1 MGTATPPK
9 QGESCMEIA
18 TGYFARAKDYAKEG
32 WTLISIAL
40 KDAWFLSKDLKITSL
55 KELAPTPEILKLK
68 DDPEEYEKRFRA
80 EVLSTIDWCAL
91 YSKLCSIARAE
102 NKEKVVFLCYE
113 SPEKFCHRHIVAKW
127 LGEKTCV
134 PIKEVVLQ
142 PRPAYDIFDSD
153 SLA

>member
-1 MGTATPPK
+1 MTIG
-9 QGESCMEIA
+9 
-18 TGYFARAKDYAKEG
+18 TGYFSKAKFYSKNG
-32 WTLISIAL
+32 WALVSIAL
-40 KDAWFLSKDLKITSL
+40 KDAWFLPNDLKITSL

-68 DDPEEYEKRFRA
+68 DNPEEYEKRFHA
-80 EVLSTIDWCAL
+80 EVLSKIDWCVL
-91 YSKLCSIARAE
+91 YSKLCTIARAE
-102 NKEKVVFLCYE
+102 KKEKVVFLCYE

-127 LGEKTCV
+127 LGDKTCV

>member
-1 MGTATPPK
+1 MTIG
-9 QGESCMEIA
+9 
-18 TGYFARAKDYAKEG
+18 TGYFSKAKSYAKEG

-40 KDAWFLSKDLKITSL
+40 KDAWFLSNDLKITSL
-55 KELAPTPEILKLK
+55 KELAPTPEILSLK
-68 DDPEEYEKRFRA
+68 DNPEEYEKRFRA
-80 EVLSTIDWCAL
+80 EVLSKIDWCAL

-127 LGEKTCV
+127 LGEKTGV